1 MDGIDLGLR
10 LTFKP
15 TKFKIVFLSFFQ
27 LNSSQILLLNPP
39 PKEEI
44 RFSLHLKILLIR
56 VSRLKSAE
64 IRTSLFGEGPR
75 ERISGI
81 YFKKASLPIPSQN
94 PNQCQHRKH
103 HKHPNSKIIKPSMF
117 NIPNNP
123 NQKHT
128 Q

>member
-44 RFSLHLKILLIR
+44 RFSLHLKILFNKSKSFKIR
-56 VSRLKSAE
+56 R
-64 IRTSLFGEGPR
+64 
-75 ERISGI
+75 
-81 YFKKASLPIPSQN
+81 N
-94 PNQCQHRKH
+94 
-103 HKHPNSKIIKPSMF
+103 
-117 NIPNNP
+117 
-123 NQKHT
+123 
-128 Q
+128 